1 MQAPADPLAPRR
13 PRLLAMLPLALLALL
28 AIWAM
33 LQLYVPRSSRAC
45 AALYREARTA
55 ADTARADATVPE
67 GEGPHTTEPRS
78 CRAIRSSGR
87 WW

>member
-1 MQAPADPLAPRR
+1 MPLVA
-13 PRLLAMLPLALLALL
+13 LALL

-33 LQLYVPRSSRAC
+33 LDLYTPKNSRAC
-45 AALYREARTA
+45 AALYRAARTA

-67 GEGPHTTEPRS
+67 GEGPQSAERRS
-78 CRAIRSSGR
+78 CRSIRRNAR